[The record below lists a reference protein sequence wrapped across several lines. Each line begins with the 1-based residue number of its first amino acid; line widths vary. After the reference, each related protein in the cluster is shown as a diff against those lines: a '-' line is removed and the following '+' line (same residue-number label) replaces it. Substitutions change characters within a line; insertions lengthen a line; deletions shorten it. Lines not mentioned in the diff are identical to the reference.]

1 LAKFDCIQPPYNL
14 ITRDIEYEL
23 LPLCAGEG
31 VGVCVYNPLAGGLL
45 TGKHDPKNSP
55 EKDTRFG
62 LKSIGKMYYERYWL
76 DVNFEAVDRLKTIA
90 RELGQPLPQ
99 FALSWIL
106 NNKLVTSVICGCS
119 SIKQLEQNL
128 GAVDV
133 KLSQEA
139 LAACDEVWQQL
150 RPLRFFYGR

>member
-1 LAKFDCIQPPYNL
+1 
-14 ITRDIEYEL
+14 
-23 LPLCAGEG
+23 
-31 VGVCVYNPLAGGLL
+31 
-45 TGKHDPKNSP
+45 
-55 EKDTRFG
+55 
-62 LKSIGKMYYERYWL
+62 MYTERYWL

-90 RELGQPLPQ
+90 REFGQPLPQ
-99 FALSWIL
+99 FALSWTL
-106 NNKLVTSVICGCS
+106 NNKTVTSVICGCS

-133 KLSQEA
+133 KLSEEA